1 VKAPLLFGRRMRAAK
16 RGDGYWLAHAGLLL
30 SIKPFRYGVYG
41 NRWMFS
47 VSPAS
52 TLPLSGSLMGDE
64 TSDSAE
70 SAAAQLELL
79 LTNLTIALATS
90 GAPAKRQVAKKKPR
104 RTKRAKPRRKARK
117 A

>member
-1 VKAPLLFGRRMRAAK
+1 VKAPLLFGRRMRATK
-16 RGDGYWLAHAGLLL
+16 TGDGYSLAHAGLLL
-30 SIKPFRYGVYG
+30 NIKPLRYGVYDH
-41 NRWMFS
+41 WVFS

-52 TLPLSGSLMGDE
+52 TLPLYGSLMSDE
-64 TSDSAE
+64 TRDSAE
-70 SAAAQLELL
+70 RAAAQLELL